1 MAVRRRKIN
10 YMGSLAEFKQS
21 VNESQVEGG
30 GGAASIMGGG
40 VMPGVY
46 APNRP
51 DTNVVNGQSGETS
64 AYPYYDFPDP
74 YKPNPRRNRPDK
86 SFKPADRYED
96 PPPPGRAPRKPVDRY
111 PEATPNKPTIP
122 NPKKPK
128 LKKPK
133 GRGAGGNSTQGVM

>member
-1 MAVRRRKIN
+1 
-10 YMGSLAEFKQS
+10 MGSLAEFKQS
-21 VNESQVEGG
+21 VNDSQVEGG

-40 VMPGVY
+40 VMPGSY
-46 APNRP
+46 GSGTK
-51 DTNVVNGQSGETS
+51 DTVTINEEGAGSDRG
-64 AYPYYDFPDP
+64 YYDFPDP

-96 PPPPGRAPRKPVDRY
+96 PPPPGQTPRKPVDRY
-111 PEATPNKPTIP
+111 PEATPNKPIIP

-133 GRGAGGNSTQGVM
+133 GRGAGGNSMQGVM